1 MSLVTQYESVVI
13 ARSDLSK
20 RFDCNKEKGRV
31 AYALRHIS
39 AAKKN
44 VRHFI
49 FEDKKKVM

>member
-1 MSLVTQYESVVI
+1 MSLVTQYESVVT

-20 RFDCNKEKGRV
+20 RFNGNKEKGRV

-44 VRHFI
+44 VRRI
-49 FEDKKKVM
+49 LKTKRK